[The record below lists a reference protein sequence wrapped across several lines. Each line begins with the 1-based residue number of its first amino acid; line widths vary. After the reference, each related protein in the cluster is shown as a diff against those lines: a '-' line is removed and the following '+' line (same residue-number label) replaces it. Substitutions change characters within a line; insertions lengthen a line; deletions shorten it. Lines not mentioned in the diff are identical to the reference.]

1 MRQNLGILTLLIFIV
16 VVTAMASDT
25 FLTRYNL
32 ENVIR
37 RTAEFG
43 ILAVGA
49 AFVIIVGGIDLSIG
63 SVVCLVGCLTPWM
76 LTQRGYPVAMTLP
89 LMLAMCLAIGWLHG
103 ILVTKVKIQ
112 PFIVTLCGLLF
123 YRGVARGVL
132 GDTEQGFGGD
142 FAGLRS
148 LATSK
153 IPLPGL
159 DFALP
164 SSCFVLALVAVVAA
178 VFLNQTIYGRYMF
191 ALGRNEPATR
201 LSGINTDRMTIA
213 AYMICSTLAG
223 LGGLLFILDYNS
235 AQPSDFGNFYEL
247 FAIAGAVLGGCSLR
261 GGSGSIVGV
270 VIGIAVIQTL
280 RNTINQVDWIPTNI
294 EYAVIGAVILGGV
307 VTDELVRRYAA
318 SRSKYRPRQ
327 DPERTSKL

>member
-1 MRQNLGILTLLIFIV
+1 MKQNLGILGLLVFIV
-16 VVTAMASDT
+16 VATALMSDT

-32 ENVIR
+32 ENVVR

-76 LTQRGYPVAMTLP
+76 LTELDYPIAATLP

-103 ILVTKVKIQ
+103 ILVTKAHIQ

-123 YRGVARGVL
+123 YRGFARGML
-132 GDTEQGFGGD
+132 GDTEQGFGGQYT
-142 FAGLRS
+142 GLRS

-153 IPLPGL
+153 IPLPGV

-164 SSCFVLALVAVVAA
+164 TSCLILAIVATAA
-178 VFLNQTIYGRYMF
+178 GVFLNQTIYGRYMF
-191 ALGRNEPATR
+191 ALGRNETATR

-213 AYMICSTLAG
+213 AYMICSALSG

-307 VTDELVRRYAA
+307 VTDELVGRYAA
-318 SRSKYRPRQ
+318 GRRR
-327 DPERTSKL
+327 